1 MTQTKPSSKVCATCP
16 SGHGERRFNAR
27 TGWVELNP
35 DGAKVVSPAP

>member
-35 DGAKVVSPAP
+35 DWAKVVSPAP